1 MRLGEAML
9 VPLTLPTTAM
19 APWLLL
25 TLPSLA
31 LAVAKYSVWEEFPL
45 AISDWEKAS
54 KTTLGPLSFPR
65 CSLEC
70 RQRLLDDGSCVG
82 LRWGRERGVATL
94 VTILRYDMETE
105 VCTLVTNLDHIKF
118 DLDNAASTAFSKGG
132 WSQGSE
138 KIKLSG
144 KIFFKIIIVHESV

>member
-1 MRLGEAML
+1 MALFTLDLPMAM
-9 VPLTLPTTAM
+9 M
-19 APWLLL
+19 AFLA
-25 TLPSLA
+25 LPSPT

-54 KTTLGPLSFPR
+54 KATLGSLSFPR

-70 RQRLLDDGSCVG
+70 RQRLLDDGLCVG
-82 LRWGRERGVATL
+82 LRWGRERELATL

-138 KIKLSG
+138 KLKFSW
-144 KIFFKIIIVHESV
+144 KIFFKIITVHESA